1 MGRHVSSA
9 AICTIQHGGEGGEC
23 EEEGMEDG
31 WDPDMASR
39 LLIPPDPKLDARLRA
54 LEQSR
59 AAGEEG
65 GPGGGG
71 GV

>member
-1 MGRHVSSA
+1 
-9 AICTIQHGGEGGEC
+9 
-23 EEEGMEDG
+23 MEDG

-39 LLIPPDPKLDARLRA
+39 LLIPPDPKLCARLRA

-65 GPGGGG
+65 GRGGGG

>member
-1 MGRHVSSA
+1 
-9 AICTIQHGGEGGEC
+9 
-23 EEEGMEDG
+23 MEDG

-39 LLIPPDPKLDARLRA
+39 LLIPPDPKLCARLRA

-65 GPGGGG
+65 GRGG
-71 GV
+71 GVSDENININPGAYALLAACYCCCC